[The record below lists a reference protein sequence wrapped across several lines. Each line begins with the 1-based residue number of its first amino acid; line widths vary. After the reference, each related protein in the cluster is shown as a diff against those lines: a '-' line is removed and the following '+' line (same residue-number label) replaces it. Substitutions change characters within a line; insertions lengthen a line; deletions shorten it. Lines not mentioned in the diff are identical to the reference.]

1 MSSGNS
7 EGFVTIVLKHTP
19 CLIHTS
25 QDYMGGGA
33 SKGFFTNVRY
43 MFDLRDVVDDVGLV
57 GGACVL
63 ANVCISGSVVT
74 TCATCSV

>member
-1 MSSGNS
+1 M
-7 EGFVTIVLKHTP
+7 LLHTP
-19 CLIHTS
+19 ANTHSLLIHIP

-63 ANVCISGSVVT
+63 AAVCISRCVVT
-74 TCATCSV
+74 TVCPGKTWENQ